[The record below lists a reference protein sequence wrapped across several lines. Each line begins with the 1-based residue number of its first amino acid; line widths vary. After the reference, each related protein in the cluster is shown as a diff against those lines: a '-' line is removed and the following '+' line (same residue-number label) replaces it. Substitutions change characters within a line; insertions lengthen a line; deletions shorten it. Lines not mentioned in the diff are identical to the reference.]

1 MLKAKD
7 LRDQTKEELEAMLQ
21 DIKKELYELK
31 NQLRQTKKIE
41 KPHLLVE
48 KKKDVA
54 KLLTVLSEK
63 ELAEQR

>member
-7 LRDQTKEELEAMLQ
+7 LRDQTKEELEAILQ
-21 DIKKELYELK
+21 DTKKELYELK

-41 KPHLLVE
+41 KPHLLNE